1 MSGNGRMLNPTPRH
15 LEDPLKLLGLTPGQW
30 AAAFLGMLLAA
41 IAFNYLPE
49 FVPPK
54 LRGFI
59 SVLLFGLPV
68 LAATAASYAGVGV
81 GRLAAHI
88 WTYWT
93 TPRVYLLDQPRT
105 NGPTRIQLFDGG
117 RSIDEHEDL

>member
-1 MSGNGRMLNPTPRH
+1 MKGRTIHPTPRH

-41 IAFNYLPE
+41 AAFNYLP
-49 FVPPK
+49 
-54 LRGFI
+54 GFI
-59 SVLLFGLPV
+59 SIKLRAFATVVVFGAPV

-93 TPRVYLLDQPRT
+93 TPRVYLPDQPRT
-105 NGPTRIQLFDGG
+105 NGPTRIYLVHGSP
-117 RSIDEHEDL
+117 RVDEYEDL

>member
-1 MSGNGRMLNPTPRH
+1 MKGRAIHPTPRH

-30 AAAFLGMLLAA
+30 AAAFIGMLLAA
-41 IAFNYLPE
+41 AAFNYLPGWA
-49 FVPPK
+49 PIK
-54 LRGFI
+54 LRLFA

-68 LAATAASYAGVGV
+68 LASTAASYAGVGV

-93 TPRVYLLDQPRT
+93 TPRVYLPDQPRT
-105 NGPTRIQLFDGG
+105 NGPTRIQLFDG
-117 RSIDEHEDL
+117 SPPVDEYEDL

>member
-1 MSGNGRMLNPTPRH
+1 MKGRAIHPTPRH
-15 LEDPLKLLGLTPGQW
+15 LEDSLKLLGLTPGQW
-30 AAAFLGMLLAA
+30 AAAFLGMMLAA
-41 IAFNYLPE
+41 ATFNYLPE
-49 FVPPK
+49 LVSIK

-59 SVLLFGLPV
+59 CVLLFGLPV

-93 TPRVYLLDQPRT
+93 TPRVYLPEKPRT
-105 NGPTRIQLFDGG
+105 NGPTRIHLFDGTPP
-117 RSIDEHEDL
+117 IDEYEDL